1 MRQCHVGKDSMQ
13 MSLFFLEVSG
23 MNVTRSALKG
33 PLYSVVCKAG
43 PAGCA
48 HAWLAEMMLDVTLNP
63 EGLFPERHWWSPPPR
78 KTQHTSIICFAKF
91 SISSSLTQHSRACNM
106 IYSSLDIVLEHSMCL
121 ILHHIG
127 GVVRRWV
134 SKAAFVWYT
143 RSAVLSS
150 SEKLFISL

>member
-1 MRQCHVGKDSMQ
+1 MRQCHVGKDRLQ

-78 KTQHTSIICFAKF
+78 KHNIQASFVLPSLAFPARYLNIHTLA
-91 SISSSLTQHSRACNM
+91 T
-106 IYSSLDIVLEHSMCL
+106 
-121 ILHHIG
+121 
-127 GVVRRWV
+127 
-134 SKAAFVWYT
+134 WYT
-143 RSAVLSS
+143 RHSTLSLNTQCVWFASHRRSGEKVGLQSLFCLVYTLSCAV
-150 SEKLFISL
+150 